1 MKQQL
6 SGLAQEIAEAVQ
18 NQPKSGK
25 ISFQDF
31 YISIARD
38 VQKQLSFFSAKT
50 ALTFNRNG
58 KTQTF
63 CIAVLINNAFVF
75 LDSKTPANVTDA
87 QGKELIAR
95 KMQVRNFIADI
106 VREFLIFADREH
118 LLDEPELQERTIK
131 IYDLVVELDSFLLN
145 KDAA

>member
-18 NQPKSGK
+18 NQPKPTK
-25 ISFQDF
+25 ISLQDF
-31 YISIARD
+31 YISVARD
-38 VQKQLSFFSAKT
+38 IQKTLSFFSAKT
-50 ALTFNRNG
+50 ALTFNRSG
-58 KTQTF
+58 ETQTF

-75 LDSKTPANVTDA
+75 LDSKTPANITDV

-106 VREFLIFADREH
+106 VREFIALAENGQDLE
-118 LLDEPELQERTIK
+118 ERTIK